1 MVPAPYNLDQ
11 RGKLPVYLFLHTSQN
26 GHTTS
31 YTAMTDGLTSGK
43 TVLFT
48 AVRKSRAYGT
58 KQLHCFHMTS
68 RNPPP
73 ILDTT
78 VQLSEQHCLLLIFTQ
93 TLSLQLFEQ
102 LGIRGIDAANF
113 PFWEMI
119 V

>member
-1 MVPAPYNLDQ
+1 
-11 RGKLPVYLFLHTSQN
+11 
-26 GHTTS
+26 
-31 YTAMTDGLTSGK
+31 
-43 TVLFT
+43 
-48 AVRKSRAYGT
+48 
-58 KQLHCFHMTS
+58 MTS